1 MKPVLLNYKEKTI
14 LCVLDTDDTLHTLI
28 LYDNSLNDKNIN
40 PALIEK
46 IEAELGIEV
55 VDYWVSKNII
65 DVITK

>member
-1 MKPVLLNYKEKTI
+1 MKPILLNYKEKTI
-14 LCVLDTDDTLHTLI
+14 LYVLDVDNTLHVLTV
-28 LYDNSLNDKNIN
+28 YDNTLNDKNIN